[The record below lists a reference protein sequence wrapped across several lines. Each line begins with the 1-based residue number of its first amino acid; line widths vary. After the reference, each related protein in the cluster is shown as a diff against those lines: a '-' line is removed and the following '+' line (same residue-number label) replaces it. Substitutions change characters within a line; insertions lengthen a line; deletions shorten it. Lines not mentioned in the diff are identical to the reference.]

1 MSAAAQVMAASESP
15 IAWRPLLQRLGLLAS
30 HSEHPAHDAL
40 LPLLEFLQWSGD
52 KRALVDVLQIH
63 PARFGWAELANILHA
78 LGYQWLERRGSLKQ
92 VQERDLPCL
101 FIPEAAPTQPW
112 LVQEVSGQEFLG
124 RALEEDQMH
133 ILPPTGEKGRIVT
146 IRAVEEPDFA
156 PRQGQWFRSMV
167 HEFRGQFRDALLL
180 GLLIN
185 LFALSVPVFTM
196 LVYDRV
202 IAGHNLTTLYYLL
215 VGVAIALAAEALL
228 RMLRAFSLSWFGVR
242 ANHIIA
248 ITMFRRLFSL
258 DPLSIERAP
267 PAAQVVRAKAMEAVR
282 DFLTGQ
288 SFILF
293 IEFPFFPVLLAALL
307 FFSAGMA
314 AACLV
319 TGIALVAVL
328 ATQLRSI
335 RRLSQRS
342 ARAMSERQRD
352 ALELFSRLETLRSQ
366 GLTDVMFT
374 RFQQANRKAN
384 QAALEV
390 NWRMQVVEHAVL
402 AISMLGGLGALLFG
416 VHAVWAESLSP
427 GGLIAAMIITWRI
440 LMPLQQLASIAP
452 RLEQVNGGVQQL
464 EQLLALP
471 PERSAIQSIVGSHM
485 LKGQVELVNLAMR
498 YPRQT
503 DMVFSGLSLKVE
515 PGEMVAI
522 AGANGSGKS
531 SILKLL
537 NGMYK
542 QAAGSVRLDGID
554 IRQLDPLALRRGI
567 SYMAQSPIVF
577 TGTVQENLTMA
588 SPMATQE
595 QIAQALEAA
604 GVAQDVFQLPDGL
617 HTKVGEDGVQLPQA
631 MAYKLGLARAYLDLA
646 PLILC
651 DELPYALLST
661 EAGAQFRQQIAKLK
675 GKHTIILVAHTSDL
689 VRLADKAVFLQ
700 ANKRPVIGRPD
711 EIIPLMMESNDAAPI

>member
-1 MSAAAQVMAASESP
+1 MSMAAVAQKMGANP
-15 IAWRPLLQRLGLLAS
+15 IAWRPLLQQLGLLTA

-40 LPLLEFLQWSGD
+40 LPLLEYLDWRGD
-52 KRALVDVLQIH
+52 ARALVDLLQIQ
-63 PARFGWAELANILHA
+63 PSRFGWGELANILHA
-78 LGYQWLERRGSLKQ
+78 LGYQWLERYGSMKQ
-92 VQERDLPCL
+92 VRERDLPCL
-101 FIPEAAPTQPW
+101 FIPDKAGMQPW
-112 LVQEVSGQEFLG
+112 LLQEEMGQEFLG

-133 ILPPTGEKGRIVT
+133 TLQTTAAQGRIVT
-146 IRAVEEPDFA
+146 IRAVEDPDIV
-156 PRQGQWFRSMV
+156 PKSGQWFKTMI
-167 HEFRGQFRDALLL
+167 HEFRHQFRDGLLL

-185 LFALSVPVFTM
+185 LFALSVPIFTM

-215 VGVAIALAAEALL
+215 IGVVIAVLAEALF
-228 RMLRAFSLSWFGVR
+228 RILRAFSLSWFGVR

-267 PAAQVVRAKAMEAVR
+267 PAAQIVRAKAMEAVR

-293 IEFPFFPVLLAALL
+293 IEFPFFPVLLLALL

-314 AACLV
+314 AACLG
-319 TGIALVAVL
+319 TGVVLCVVLV
-328 ATQLRSI
+328 TQLRTI

-342 ARAMSERQRD
+342 ARSMSERQRD
-352 ALELFSRLETLRSQ
+352 ALELFSRLDTLRSQ
-366 GLTDVMFT
+366 GLTEIMFA

-384 QAALEV
+384 MAALEV
-390 NWRMQVVEHAVL
+390 NWRMQVVEHVVL
-402 AISMLGGLGALLFG
+402 AISMLGGLSALLFG

-452 RLEQVNGGVQQL
+452 RLEQVNGGITQL

-471 PERSAIQSIVGSHM
+471 PERSTVQSIVGSHA
-485 LKGQVELVNLAMR
+485 LKGQVELVNLTMR
-498 YPRQT
+498 YPRQSDT
-503 DMVFSGLSLKVE
+503 VFTGLSLQVH
-515 PGEMVAI
+515 PGEMVTI

-531 SILKLL
+531 SVLKLI
-537 NGMYK
+537 NGMYR

-577 TGTVQENLTMA
+577 SGTVYENLTMA
-588 SPMATQE
+588 SPLATQE
-595 QIAQALEAA
+595 QITQALEAA
-604 GVAQDVFQLPDGL
+604 GVLNDVIQLPDGL
-617 HTKVGEDGVQLPQA
+617 HTMLGEGGVRLPQA
-631 MAYKLGLARAYLDLA
+631 MAYKLGLARAYIDLA

-661 EAGAQFRQQIAKLK
+661 GAGAQFRQHMASLK
-675 GKHTIILVAHTSDL
+675 GRHTIIMVAHTSDI

-700 ANKRPVIGRPD
+700 ANRRPIIGRPE
-711 EIIPLMMESNDAAPI
+711 EIIPLMMEQHDAALA